1 MRRTSIKHEFVE
13 YVPSE
18 LAEGVL
24 YVSIRYATAVHSC
37 ACGCGNKVVTPITPA
52 DWQLLFD
59 GDTVSLAPSI
69 GNWGFP
75 CRSHYWIKGDEIRW
89 SGAWTDE
96 QVAFGRQRDD
106 RDREAYFTRRAEL
119 DRAPGTTERPPG
131 RRRLDRLRRWLHL

>member
-1 MRRTSIKHEFVE
+1 VRRTSIKHEFVE

-89 SGAWTDE
+89 SGAWTHE
-96 QVAFGRQRDD
+96 QVASGRERDD